1 MTKIFSNLQDNT
13 IHHFILSQEILNK
26 DINYSP
32 GKKKKKEEKINDL
45 RKIKLKDQWPPKE
58 QKVVNEMPSK
68 ERQRNMVT

>member
-32 GKKKKKEEKINDL
+32 GKKKKER
-45 RKIKLKDQWPPKE
+45 RKNKWFKKNKTERSMATKGTKSCQW
-58 QKVVNEMPSK
+58 NAF
-68 ERQRNMVT
+68 